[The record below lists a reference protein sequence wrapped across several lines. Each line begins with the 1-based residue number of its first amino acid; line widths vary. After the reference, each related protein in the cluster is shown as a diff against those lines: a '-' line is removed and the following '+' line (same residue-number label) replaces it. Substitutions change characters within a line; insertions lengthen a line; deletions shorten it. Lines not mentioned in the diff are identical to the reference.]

1 MADIAGETLR
11 LPRWTSVVAKGFTGD
26 LGVSAISQPIA
37 KRDTKSRS
45 LRLTV
50 VIHELER
57 EGDGDLRR
65 LNILSI

>member
-1 MADIAGETLR
+1 MAGIVGKMLR
-11 LPRWTSVVAKGFTGD
+11 LSRWILVVVKGFPGD
-26 LGVSAISQPIA
+26 LGVSPISQRN
-37 KRDTKSRS
+37 RDTKSRS

>member
-1 MADIAGETLR
+1 MAGIVGKMLR
-11 LPRWTSVVAKGFTGD
+11 LSRWILVVVKGFLGD
-26 LGVSAISQPIA
+26 LGVSPISQRN
-37 KRDTKSRS
+37 RDTKSRS